1 MVDVGTTHRDDL
13 NFSIGGIMLQM
24 KRSHTKL
31 IERLSGESLAAVAKV
46 AGRTVKELLERAGVK
61 G

>member
-1 MVDVGTTHRDDL
+1 
-13 NFSIGGIMLQM
+13 MLQM